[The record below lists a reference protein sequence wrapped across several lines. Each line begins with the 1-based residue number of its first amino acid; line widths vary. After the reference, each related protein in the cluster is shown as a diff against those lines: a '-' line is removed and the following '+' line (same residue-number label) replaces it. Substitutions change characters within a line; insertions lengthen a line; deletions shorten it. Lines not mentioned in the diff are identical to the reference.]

1 MQINFSCFAAQV
13 QKFGSRIGVTM
24 RAKTGEQL
32 TECGIH
38 HVGTLF
44 MLVIR
49 YRYQSYCN
57 DFPGTFYVLL
67 SFRYHV

>member
-1 MQINFSCFAAQV
+1 MFNFFFSMWINLSFFASQV

-49 YRYQSYCN
+49 YRYQSC
-57 DFPGTFYVLL
+57 
-67 SFRYHV
+67 